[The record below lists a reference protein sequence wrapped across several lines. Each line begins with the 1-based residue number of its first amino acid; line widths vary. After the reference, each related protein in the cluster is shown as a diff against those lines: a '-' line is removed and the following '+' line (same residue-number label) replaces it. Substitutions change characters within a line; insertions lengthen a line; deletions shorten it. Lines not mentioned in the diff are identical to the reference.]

1 MMRTEIMKKQD
12 VADVITHDVAP
23 LTVDTD
29 AKKYSRL
36 GWLIILLGLG
46 GFVLWASF
54 APLDKGVPMSGTVAK
69 EGNRKAIQHL
79 TGGTVQDILVQ
90 DGDVVKKDQVLVRMN
105 NVGANSQAEVSRVQY
120 FTARVAEARLIAESE
135 GAKAMTFPATLA
147 GVKNDPRVIEA
158 VASQ

>member
-90 DGDVVKKDQVLVRMN
+90 EGDVVKKGQTLVRMN
-105 NVGANSQAEVSRVQY
+105 SIQVDTQANITLVQY
-120 FTARVAEARLIAESE
+120 FTARAVEARLLAERDGKS
-135 GAKAMTFPATLA
+135 APAFPAALLPY
-147 GVKNDPRVIEA
+147 KND
-158 VASQ
+158 SQV